1 MKNRTYLLNTL
12 LAVVVGI
19 AMLAVM
25 LVHTFLPNIIIPK
38 LGIPN
43 LMLLSLIALVL
54 DHYLAKSSDRCYIC
68 VAVFSAIT
76 FALLPWIAGYTPAD
90 QVLKTAVSGCVVFT
104 AASWL
109 FSTICDRLS
118 SGPAS
123 KAAPVI
129 SAIGLYLA
137 AQCFTNILI

>member
-1 MKNRTYLLNTL
+1 MKNRTYLLNTI
-12 LAVVVGI
+12 LAIVVGI
-19 AMLAVM
+19 AMLAIM

-38 LGIPN
+38 LSIPN

-54 DHYLAKSSDRCYIC
+54 DHCFAKGADRCYFCI
-68 VAVFSAIT
+68 ALFSAIT
-76 FALLPWIAGYTPAD
+76 FALLPWLAGYTPDD
-90 QVLKTAVSGCVVFT
+90 QILKTAISGCAVFT

-123 KAAPVI
+123 KAALVI

-137 AQCFTNILI
+137 AQCFANILI